1 MKKTAIAL
9 AAIGSLA
16 VGALFATAEAQ
27 MQAPMQD
34 MGAGA
39 MPGTICGERLEMVKA
54 LNEQFREEPQAV
66 GQVDANAVIEVFVS
80 QTGTWTILATGT
92 DGKSCL
98 VASGEGWDSQKLIIG
113 VDA

>member
-16 VGALFATAEAQ
+16 TGALFATAEAQ
-27 MQAPMQD
+27 MQQPEMD
-34 MGAGA
+34 AGA
-39 MPGTICGERLEMVKA
+39 APGTICGERLEMVKA

-80 QTGTWTILATGT
+80 QAGTWTILATGT

-98 VASGEGWDSQKLIIG
+98 VASGEGWNSQQMVIG
-113 VDA
+113 VGA

>member
-9 AAIGSLA
+9 AAVLSLA
-16 VGALFATAEAQ
+16 SGAVIATAEAQ
-27 MQAPMQD
+27 MQQ
-34 MGAGA
+34 
-39 MPGTICGERLEMVKA
+39 PGVAEVPAASTICGERVEMVKA
-54 LNEQFREEPQAV
+54 LQEQFSEEPQAV
-66 GQVDANAVIEVFVS
+66 GQVDNNAVIEVFVS
-80 QTGTWTILATGT
+80 HAGTWTILATGT